1 MKYYDTTKLSI
12 GSTGVVTSNGNKNSM
27 HPTDI
32 AIVIQKSSELDYF
45 YFDIFSDKKY
55 REFYS
60 HCCGGDHAIANVKS
74 LSSFTIEMCNGINLL
89 LELEII
95 KKIVNGRMIS
105 EEDLKKFYYALVT
118 TSKTKKNL
126 YELLTEEN
134 KDNKDKKKKN
144 NIKLNF
150 ISPLTDKK
158 YKLQCAHK
166 RDEELN
172 KLISIL
178 AETKKI
184 PILVGKRG
192 VGKTSIV
199 NELANKIKNKKVPN
213 FLKKYKIVE
222 LELSKLFID
231 SKTIENKIIKLIQ
244 TINTD
249 NTILF
254 IDEINNIENTN
265 LNILKLLKFEA
276 KKRNLKIIGT
286 INTDNNT
293 KFLEDDLF
301 VKIEINEPDNQS
313 LYEIVYGTFNKYSKD
328 LNIKLPYNLNKLI
341 KILIE
346 FTKLENRI
354 LKNENSSNGTHNYDI
369 YNPGLVIEIIDKIF
383 AEAKIQDS
391 KEIETQHIL
400 CAIKNCDKINDTAK
414 KETLKELETYHTN
427 NIDRENDKVLTINI
441 EHYL

>member
-1 MKYYDTTKLSI
+1 MKYYDTSKLSI
-12 GSTGVVTSNGNKNSM
+12 GSIGITTSDGNKKSLR
-27 HPTDI
+27 PTDI
-32 AIVIQKSSELDYF
+32 AIVIQKSSSLDYQ
-45 YFDIFSDKKY
+45 YFDVFSDKKY
-55 REFYS
+55 IQFEHDYCS
-60 HCCGGDHAIANVKS
+60 GGDNAIAKTRS
-74 LSSFTIEMCNGINLL
+74 LSSFTIDLCNGIKLL

-95 KKIVNGRMIS
+95 KNIINGRTIS
-105 EEDLKKFYYALVT
+105 EEDLKKFYYALST
-118 TSKTKKNL
+118 SSKTKKDL
-126 YELLTEEN
+126 YELLTEETSNN
-134 KDNKDKKKKN
+134 KKNKN
-144 NIKLNF
+144 NIKFNY
-150 ISPLTDKK
+150 ITTLTDKK
-158 YKLQCAHK
+158 YKLQRAHK

-178 AETKKI
+178 AESKKI
-184 PILVGKRG
+184 PVLVGKRG

-222 LELSKLFID
+222 LELPKLFID

-244 TINTD
+244 TINND

-391 KEIETQHIL
+391 KEILTQNIL
-400 CAIKNCDKINDTAK
+400 CTIKSCDKINDETK

-427 NIDRENDKVLTINI
+427 NIDKDNDKIIVINH
-441 EHYL
+441 EMYL

>member
-1 MKYYDTTKLSI
+1 MKYYDTSKLSI
-12 GSTGVVTSNGNKNSM
+12 GSIGITTSDGNKKSL

-32 AIVIQKSSELDYF
+32 AIVIQKSSSLDYQ
-45 YFDIFSDKKY
+45 YFDVFSDKKY
-55 REFYS
+55 IQFEHVFCS
-60 HCCGGDHAIANVKS
+60 GGDNAIAKTRS
-74 LSSFTIEMCNGINLL
+74 LSSFTIELCNGVNLL

-95 KKIVNGRMIS
+95 KNIINGRTIS
-105 EEDLKKFYYALVT
+105 EEDLKKFYYALST
-118 TSKTKKNL
+118 SSKTKKDL
-126 YELLTEEN
+126 YELLTEETSNN
-134 KDNKDKKKKN
+134 KKNKN
-144 NIKLNF
+144 NIKFNY
-150 ISPLTDKK
+150 ITTLTDKK
-158 YKLQCAHK
+158 YKLQRAHK

-178 AETKKI
+178 AENKKI

-222 LELSKLFID
+222 LELPKLFID

-244 TINTD
+244 TINND

-383 AEAKIQDS
+383 AEAKMQDS
-391 KEIETQHIL
+391 KEILTQNIL
-400 CAIKNCDKINDTAK
+400 CAIKSCDKINDETK

-427 NIDRENDKVLTINI
+427 NIDKDKDKILVINH
-441 EHYL
+441 EMYL